1 VIRPP
6 AIASI
11 RTSYIRSNVP
21 RLDRR
26 TGGNG
31 GVLNNAMYAQRTFSN
46 TFSPEGIK
54 KYSRLAGRPINTVN
68 DLSNAIRSG
77 RIKVSDL
84 PVEYIVRDGNVLI
97 LNTRTSQ
104 ALTQAGIPRS
114 QWTVVNRT
122 GQPFFEELLTGQL
135 GRNNLNSTGIGT
147 VRPSGGN

>member
-1 VIRPP
+1 LQGGS
-6 AIASI
+6 AKAFASKPI
-11 RTSYIRSNVP
+11 TSGP
-21 RLDRR
+21 G

-31 GVLNNAMYAQRTFSN
+31 GVLNNARYAQRTFSN

-135 GRNNLNSTGIGT
+135 SRNKLDSTGIEIVKPG
-147 VRPSGGN
+147 GGN